1 MLDVLI
7 RGGWVADG
15 SGNPRYAADLAIQGD
30 RIVEVSRHPLSGAQ
44 AERVIDAS
52 GKIVCPG
59 FVDVNG
65 HSDWTVFPNPTQ
77 ESTVRQGVTTE
88 VVGNCGNGFA
98 PVSDVSRAFI
108 AARLK
113 MYAHD
118 GPVDWSSYAEYIG
131 RLSTLKTS
139 NNFALLVGHNS
150 LRLAAGVLGPDPT
163 EDGLRRMEDYVREAM
178 DAGALGMSSGLEF
191 EPGLHSTTDE
201 LVRLAKIVGRY
212 DGFYASHIR
221 NRDEFLQQAVD
232 EFLTIVREAGV
243 HAEIGHLNVRHNTGA
258 ADGAWQRAV
267 DTVERARRDGV
278 DVLADTTPF
287 PFGTGLMFSIL
298 PAWVTS
304 RGPRGMAELLRDA
317 EVRLRLRQECDRY
330 WRFIHR
336 GEWHRVYIQGDHRF
350 PEFDGQH
357 LGEIAEMQGKDPWD
371 AYFDILLAT
380 GDEIESMQAVGI
392 LFTEEH
398 LAEMIRHP
406 LFNLTADTWSSR
418 VDGPLAQ
425 QTRHPICFAGHVHFL
440 THHVRECGTLRLE
453 DAIRKLTSMPAG
465 HFGLR
470 GRGLLRAGAF
480 ADVVVFDYDLL
491 EDGSTLQDPLK
502 YARGVEHVFVNGT
515 AVLDD
520 GHHTGARPGRILT
533 R

>member
-7 RGGWVADG
+7 QGGWVADG
-15 SGNPRYAADLAIQGD
+15 SGSPRFPADVAIEGD
-30 RIVEVSRHPLSGAQ
+30 RIVDVARHPLDGAQ
-44 AERVIDAS
+44 AKRVINAT

-98 PVSDVSRAFI
+98 PVSDLSRAFI
-108 AARLK
+108 SARLA
-113 MYAHD
+113 MYAFD
-118 GPVDWSSYAEYIG
+118 DPVEWSSYAEYLEHIRGIG
-131 RLSTLKTS
+131 TS
-139 NNFALLVGHNS
+139 NNFGFLIGHNT
-150 LRLAAGVLGPDPT
+150 LRLAAGVTASNPT
-163 EDGLRRMEDYVREAM
+163 EDEMRRMEDYVREAM

-201 LVRLAKIVGRY
+201 LVRLARVVGGY

-232 EFLTIVREAGV
+232 EFLTIAREAGT

-267 DTVERARRDGV
+267 DSVERARQDGV

-287 PFGTGLMFSIL
+287 PFGTGLMVSIL

-304 RGPRGMAELLRDA
+304 QGPARMAELLGDRD
-317 EVRLRLRQECDRY
+317 VRASLRTECDRY

-336 GEWHRVYIQGDHRF
+336 GEWHRVYIQGDRRF
-350 PEFDGQH
+350 PEFDGKH
-357 LGEIAEMQGKDPWD
+357 LGEIAAMQGKDPWD

-380 GDEIESMQAVGI
+380 GDEMESMQAVGV

-406 LFNLTADTWSSR
+406 LFNLTSDTWSSR
-418 VDGPLAQ
+418 IDGPLAQ
-425 QTRHPICFAGHVHFL
+425 QTRHPICFAGHIHFL

-470 GRGLLRAGAF
+470 GRGLLREGAF
-480 ADVVVFDYDLL
+480 ADVVVFDFKAL
-491 EDGSTLQDPLK
+491 EDGSTLQEPLT

-515 AVLDD
+515 AVLE
-520 GHHTGARPGRILT
+520 GGNHTGARPGRILI